1 MAARERL
8 CVELGAVRLRWDDW
22 CARRGLT
29 AGEGARQM
37 IMAAIHA
44 DDGDAQSAAAVR
56 DLARPVVGEPRT
68 RIEIRL
74 TASELA
80 TVDERASAA
89 GLSGNRWIVSLVR
102 AQLTREPQLGEHEM
116 RALSESS
123 RQLAGINR
131 LLGQLA
137 RAGAAELATP
147 DRMSDWAAVRDR
159 IDAHLRATSSVIRA
173 NLDRWSR

>member
-1 MAARERL
+1 MATRERL
-8 CVELGAVRLRWDDW
+8 CVELGAVRQRWDDW

-29 AGEGARQM
+29 VGECARQL
-37 IMAAIHA
+37 IMAAIQA
-44 DDGDAQSAAAVR
+44 DDSDAQSAAVVR

-80 TVDERASAA
+80 AVDERARAL

-123 RQLAGINR
+123 RQLADINR
-131 LLGQLA
+131 LLGRLV
-137 RAGAAELATP
+137 RSGAAELANP
-147 DRMSDWAAVRDR
+147 DWMLMADMRDR

>member
-29 AGEGARQM
+29 AGEGARQL
-37 IMAAIHA
+37 IMAAIHD
-44 DDGDAQSAAAVR
+44 DDGDAQSAAVMR
-56 DLARPVVGEPRT
+56 DLISPVVGEPRT

-80 TVDERASAA
+80 AIDERARAS

-123 RQLAGINR
+123 RQLAGISR

-137 RAGAAELATP
+137 RAGASELANP
-147 DRMSDWAAVRDR
+147 DRMLMADMRDR